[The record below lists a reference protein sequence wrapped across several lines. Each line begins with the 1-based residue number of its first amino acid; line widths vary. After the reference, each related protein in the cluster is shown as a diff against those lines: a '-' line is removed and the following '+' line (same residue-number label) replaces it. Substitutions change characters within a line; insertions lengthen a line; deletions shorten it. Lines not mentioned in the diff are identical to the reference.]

1 MFCRNISVE
10 NFRNIASA
18 SVDFCDGTNVL
29 IGENAQ
35 GKTNLLES
43 IYMTALGKSFRQGN
57 DKDSIRFDEEYCY
70 IHNVYYDGV
79 RNMDISMRIFN
90 DRRAKRVEQNGMK
103 ISRTSNI
110 NAHRD
115 SWVEV
120 NIDNVSSNIKA

>member
-57 DKDSIRFDEEYCY
+57 DKDSIRFDEE
-70 IHNVYYDGV
+70 
-79 RNMDISMRIFN
+79 
-90 DRRAKRVEQNGMK
+90 
-103 ISRTSNI
+103 
-110 NAHRD
+110 
-115 SWVEV
+115 
-120 NIDNVSSNIKA
+120 